1 MPNIVGGYNRWDP
14 IHPARGHIAGHGNG
28 SVPSELALLIS
39 CNLGI
44 PSQGQN
50 LRKTSSISAKLP
62 GMNGDDAGVGERTG
76 EGEGRRGNRDG
87 QSWQEESRG
96 NERISA
102 TTGGG
107 GRSIFHIK

>member
-1 MPNIVGGYNRWDP
+1 
-14 IHPARGHIAGHGNG
+14 
-28 SVPSELALLIS
+28 
-39 CNLGI
+39 
-44 PSQGQN
+44 
-50 LRKTSSISAKLP
+50 
-62 GMNGDDAGVGERTG
+62 MNGDDAGVGERTG

-96 NERISA
+96 NEERISA

>member
-1 MPNIVGGYNRWDP
+1 MAMGQCL
-14 IHPARGHIAGHGNG
+14 
-28 SVPSELALLIS
+28 SELAPLIS
-39 CNLGI
+39 CDLGI
-44 PSQGQN
+44 PSPGQN

-87 QSWQEESRG
+87 QSWREESRG
-96 NERISA
+96 NEERTSA